1 MDAPTPHWRP
11 TRMWRALMV
20 VARVGAALVCRLRVT
35 GEVAP
40 ALRDGPLVLAS
51 NHIGVFDP
59 VALVAA
65 CRTRRVVPRMMATG
79 GLFRAPVVGAVMRAC
94 GHIPVNRGHADVA
107 DAVHHAADAVRAG
120 SVVLI
125 YPEGRIS
132 LDPGMWPERAKTGLA
147 RFALATGA
155 AVVPVAQWG
164 AHEMMAYHGRGAMIG
179 TLLRSAV
186 RRPLVRVHF
195 GAPVDLSDLR
205 PGAVGHAQRASE
217 RIMAALAAELAALR
231 PAEPRLPRYVD
242 PTRPLSVA
250 RVYRRRPVV
259 PASAGIDVAGS
270 IINQA

>member
-1 MDAPTPHWRP
+1 MDDRWDPPWVWRS
-11 TRMWRALMV
+11 LLV
-20 VARVGAALVCRLRVT
+20 LARVAVPGFCRFRVT
-35 GEVAP
+35 GDVP
-40 ALRDGPLVLAS
+40 VGLRHGPLILAT
-51 NHIGVFDP
+51 NHIANVDP
-59 VALVAA
+59 AIVTAA
-65 CRTRRVVPRMMATG
+65 CRARRIAPRMMATG

-155 AVVPVAQWG
+155 TVVPLAQWG